1 MGKRIFIGILFVALI
16 GLVPK
21 VNAADEKKV
30 SHQQLFKSKCSTCH
44 AIDRAKKKHGTEK
57 DFAEIIKKMI
67 GKGAKVEDDEAIKIA
82 EFLGAPSR
90 FLFEEKCTKC
100 HTLDRII
107 QAHKNGTLTKDTIK
121 TMKKK
126 GADITEEEIE
136 SIYDA
141 MGKYY
146 QFVSPMPVGSP
157 GIR

>member
-30 SHQQLFKSKCSTCH
+30 SHQQLFKSKCTKCH
-44 AIDRAKKKHGTEK
+44 YTDRARKMHGTK
-57 DFAEIIKKMI
+57 KNFAEIIKQMI
-67 GKGAKVEDDEAIKIA
+67 AKGAEVNDDEAKKIA
-82 EFLGAPSR
+82 EFLEAPSR

-100 HTLDRII
+100 HTIDRVI
-107 QAHKNGTLTKDTIK
+107 QAHEKGTLTKETLK
-121 TMKKK
+121 KMKKK

-136 SIYDA
+136 TIYDT